1 MISGAVPSRK
11 WRKGRR
17 PAIVVMAVAAAV
29 LTPSND
35 PYSFL
40 AMGVP
45 PVSFYELAILVGRI
59 LKK

>member
-1 MISGAVPSRK
+1 MT
-11 WRKGRR
+11 
-17 PAIVVMAVAAAV
+17 VAAAV

-45 PVSFYELAILVGRI
+45 LIVFCELAILVGRI